1 MQQYFVRKYFTA
13 RQKFTGSYN
22 SAIADGL
29 ENNKNWVWTLMTNIS
44 Y

>member
-22 SAIADGL
+22 SGMDMVGGL
-29 ENNKNWVWTLMTNIS
+29 EYNNKWVWTLMIK
-44 Y
+44 